1 VNRRNMSFR
10 ETGEAQR
17 RGGIFLPGSRREEY
31 FLQGSE
37 RDLAERRNISPG
49 VVKEPW

>member
-1 VNRRNMSFR
+1 VVKRRNVSFR
-10 ETGEAQR
+10 ETGEAQL
-17 RGGIFLPGSRREEY
+17 RGGIFLPGSR
-31 FLQGSE
+31 